1 METNQV
7 EADQVLA
14 TDSLFRALVVQR
26 SRGYVKQSQ
35 KQHGGREAISPE
47 REDPQVVDYSI
58 KKTYGNLL
66 TLVEKA
72 FNKEKPLFSL
82 AIYYPLAYYKGPDAS
97 IEPLEEGRQ
106 KEIVSLIRI
115 GFLKRFE
122 SSAVHL
128 NCLAKRYSKSFSLGL
143 PSIVKQ
149 NMRNED
155 WTAG

>member
-1 METNQV
+1 MEPISRGGSV
-7 EADQVLA
+7 
-14 TDSLFRALVVQR
+14 SLLIRSFAHVVVQR

-35 KQHGGREAISPE
+35 KQHGGREAIFPE

-82 AIYYPLAYYKGPDAS
+82 AIYYPLLITKDPMP
-97 IEPLEEGRQ
+97 PLNRWRKDDKRSRE
-106 KEIVSLIRI
+106 LDRI

-122 SSAVHL
+122 SSARAFEL
-128 NCLAKRYSKSFSLGL
+128 SCETLLEKLLAGY
-143 PSIVKQ
+143 Q
-149 NMRNED
+149 
-155 WTAG
+155 A